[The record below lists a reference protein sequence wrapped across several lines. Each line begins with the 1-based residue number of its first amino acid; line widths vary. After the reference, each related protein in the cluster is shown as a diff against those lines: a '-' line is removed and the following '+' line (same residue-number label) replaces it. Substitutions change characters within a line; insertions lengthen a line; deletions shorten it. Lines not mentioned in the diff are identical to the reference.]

1 MKHPVSVFIMD
12 VTNSTSEGNWNELT
26 NYLIE
31 WESDIRSW
39 SSKEATIKVKHR
51 MGDEILLIADHYATA
66 YVIAFYMSLIWKLKK
81 QKLYFGVACG
91 HINDNLESI
100 EIDSWNHPLIK
111 RARMANEKIKN
122 DTNRDT
128 SIIFDMYEE
137 VANFDKANQLVENM
151 NLLAQL
157 QDKMISDQAP
167 QQKLVC
173 SLYAVFGEQ
182 KRIAQE
188 LGKTTSTI
196 SSHFR
201 KGASEM
207 IFKVFN
213 QLKDSLIFMESLN
226 DKNKQQENLLIT
238 ENLIKLIREYIQE
251 DLNRFYPELIVKDE

>member
-1 MKHPVSVFIMD
+1 MKYPVSVFIMD
-12 VTNSTSEGNWNELT
+12 VTNSTSEGNWKELT
-26 NYLIE
+26 NYLRE
-31 WESDIRSW
+31 WESDISSW
-39 SSKEATIKVKHR
+39 SSKETTIKVKHR

-66 YVIAFYMSLIWKLKK
+66 YIIAFYMSLIWKFKK
-81 QKLYFGVACG
+81 QKLYFGIACG
-91 HINDNLESI
+91 YIDDNLESI

-111 RARMANEKIKN
+111 RARMANERIKG

-128 SIIFDMYEE
+128 SIIFEIYEE
-137 VANFDKANQLVENM
+137 SSNLEKVNQLVENM

-207 IFKVFN
+207 IFKVFDK
-213 QLKDSLIFMESLN
+213 QKDTLVFMEGFN
-226 DKNKQQENLLIT
+226 GRNKREENLLIA
-238 ENLIKLIREYIQE
+238 ESLVNLIREYIQK
-251 DLNRFYPELIVKDE
+251 DLDRFYPELIVKDE